1 VDWDWRKYSG
11 PFEGG
16 EVTIDHVVAK
26 AICGASIKPAEELA
40 PPGTWDELSE
50 AGRDYW
56 RHLAQAAIDA
66 ILSEVTHDDAIE
78 PSELAGWRE
87 DWAGSSELS
96 LQDDGRTEWDS

>member
-1 VDWDWRKYSG
+1 
-11 PFEGG
+11 
-16 EVTIDHVVAK
+16 VTIVHVVAK
-26 AICGASIKPAEELA
+26 AIYRASIKPAEELA
-40 PPGTWDELSE
+40 PLGTWDKLTE

-56 RHLAQAAIDA
+56 RHPAQAAIEA